1 MLIRNE
7 DGLYQI
13 VKKKNGTVY
22 IRKFTPTNTEA
33 QAAVRAKLAIAALN
47 SFGMP
52 REKVVENV
60 ARNVKSVTEKNYMN
74 TTERELAE
82 KYPEVYSIV
91 LKHAP
96 VRASK
101 MITVERKEEVV

>member
-1 MLIRNE
+1 MLIQNE

-13 VKKKNGTVY
+13 VKKKNGTVF
-22 IRKFTPTNTEA
+22 IRKFTRTNTEA
-33 QAAVRAKLAIAALN
+33 QVAVRAKLAFAALN
-47 SFGMP
+47 SYGMP

-60 ARNVKSVTEKNYMN
+60 ARNVKPVVNKNYMN

-96 VRASK
+96 VRAAK
-101 MITVERKEEVV
+101 MITIERKEVV

>member
-47 SFGMP
+47 SFGMS

-60 ARNVKSVTEKNYMN
+60 ARNVKPVVNKNYMN

-96 VRASK
+96 VRALR

>member
-1 MLIRNE
+1 VLIRNE
-7 DGLYQI
+7 DGLYQV
-13 VKKKNGTVY
+13 VKRKNGTVF
-22 IRKFTPTNTEA
+22 IRKFTRTNTEA
-33 QAAVRAKLAIAALN
+33 QAAVRAKLAFAAL
-47 SFGMP
+47 SSYGMP

-60 ARNVKSVTEKNYMN
+60 ARNVKPVTDRNFMN

-96 VRASK
+96 VRASR
-101 MITVERKEEVV
+101 MMAVERKEVM

>member
-33 QAAVRAKLAIAALN
+33 QAAVREKLAIAALN

-60 ARNVKSVTEKNYMN
+60 ARNVKPVTDKNFMN
-74 TTERELAE
+74 TTEMELAE

-91 LKHAP
+91 MKRAP
-96 VRASK
+96 VKASR
-101 MITVERKEEVV
+101 MIIIERKEVV